1 MKFYPEEWTSSLSSI
16 ETHNFLK
23 KYKSSYVQ
31 AQF

>member
-1 MKFYPEEWTSSLSSI
+1 MNPETKTRSLSSV